1 MQDLYYS
8 TATPSGWT
16 ILFPTNQSGFL
27 RTRNRYAKDLSTLF
41 SSVCIRRRVKGSCTQ
56 FECCGI
62 HGGTSL
68 LVVHGDAQGC
78 VRSRFCAL
86 LLSCVPR
93 KQDNGPPPGGLRR
106 FSIKSMKNMITQ
118 QTLKRMWPGDGQRIV
133 REKKYRESSE
143 MKPGERGICKRWKS
157 SR

>member
-41 SSVCIRRRVKGSCTQ
+41 SSVCVRRRVKGSCTQ

-62 HGGTSL
+62 PGGTSL
-68 LVVHGDAQGC
+68 LVVHGDAGEY

-86 LLSCVPR
+86 LLSCVSR
-93 KQDNGPPPGGLRR
+93 KQDNGPPSGGLRR
-106 FSIKSMKNMITQ
+106 FSIISKKNMTIQQTRSGCGPEMKNGKSGI
-118 QTLKRMWPGDGQRIV
+118 KKIPGIIRDETR
-133 REKKYRESSE
+133 
-143 MKPGERGICKRWKS
+143 
-157 SR
+157 